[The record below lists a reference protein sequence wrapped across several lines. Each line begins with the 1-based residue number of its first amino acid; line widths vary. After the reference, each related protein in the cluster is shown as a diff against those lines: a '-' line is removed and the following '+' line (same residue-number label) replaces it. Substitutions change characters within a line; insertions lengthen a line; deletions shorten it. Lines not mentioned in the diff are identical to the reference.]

1 MSFLVGLVLLLGVVY
16 GVRTFIKYNGWMD
29 GSDQIIS
36 SGKYWT
42 ISGAVLALFVLYN
55 SIIIVPVG
63 FMYVGVWFGTVQQK
77 AYTAGWQPVN
87 PMLDFVTMDARQ
99 INAEFE
105 SVANEG
111 TKPGDNIVTAVSK
124 NNLPLTVD
132 VTYMF
137 RLNPTWAWW
146 VYANYGNDTTY
157 LSNLIK
163 RVAQTATKNATANF
177 TDEEATTSKRIA
189 LAEQMKSDFE
199 DGLVA
204 NIMEQG
210 LPRAAAQEVFHVM
223 PAQLSKVLPPTQV
236 IDAISNKAAALQDLE
251 RQKTLTSIAMEVA
264 NRRAQEGAGVNKLF
278 EQLPKGFNAEQ
289 ISHVLRALADKTR
302 SDAELKAVET
312 GKVNAIVFSTAGA
325 MPAVTVPSG
334 PPAQ

>member
-1 MSFLVGLVLLLGVVY
+1 MGFLVGLALLIGGAY
-16 GVRTFIKYNGWMD
+16 GLYFFLDELI
-29 GSDQIIS
+29 GSQSIS
-36 SGKYWT
+36 SEKYWT
-42 ISGAVLALFVLYN
+42 VSGGILALFILWN
-55 SIIIVPVG
+55 AIIIVPVG
-63 FMYVGVWFGTVQQK
+63 STYVGVWFGTVQQTE
-77 AYTAGWQPVN
+77 YTAGLQLVN
-87 PMLDFVTMDARQ
+87 PMMGFTRMDVRQ

-111 TKPGDNIVTAVSK
+111 TRPGDNVVTAVSK

-137 RLNPTWAWW
+137 RLNPKWAWW
-146 VYANYGNDTTY
+146 VYANYGNDTAY

-177 TDEEATTSKRIA
+177 TDEEATTSKRLA
-189 LAEQMKSDFE
+189 LAEQMRSDFQS
-199 DGLVA
+199 GLVA

-210 LPRAAAQEVFHVM
+210 LKSVAAKEVFQIM
-223 PAQLSKVLPPTQV
+223 PAQLSKVLPPQQV
-236 IDAISNKAAALQDLE
+236 IDAISNKAAASQDLE
-251 RQKTLTSIAMEVA
+251 RQKTLTLIAMEVA
-264 NRRAQEGAGVNKLF
+264 NRRAQEGEGVNKLF
-278 EQLPKGFNAEQ
+278 EKLPRGFTAEQ

-312 GKVNAIVFSTAGA
+312 GKVNAMVFSTAGA

-334 PPAQ
+334 SPAQ